1 MARAHRRLS
10 GASSSSLCFCARGGA
25 ALYAPWNR
33 SRYRWYARGCVR
45 AAARRFATLCASL
58 ESFDTMITDRPN
70 RRRRM
75 PALHSLQSRIVA
87 LFVLLMLLVQGGG
100 FVLINTAGLA
110 GARKTVADELATG
123 ERVFLRIMDQSAQRL
138 VQGAR
143 LLSSDFAFRQAIS
156 SGDRETMSSTL
167 RNHGDRIDAAYMT
180 LIGLDRRVVADSF
193 DSSTEGR
200 PFAFQR
206 LIAQAERDGKAVA
219 MVGVEGALY
228 QVVVVP
234 VLAPVPIAWVAMGF
248 AVNDTFM
255 QDLRRLTGLD
265 VSFASRPPNG
275 LWSLPASTLPVSMR
289 PTLLQ
294 EFAAGH
300 LQGDA
305 AASISV
311 AGDEYLSRT
320 VPLPAR
326 QDEAM
331 VAVLQQP
338 LEVALASFRRLQRDL
353 AVFSLMSLL
362 VALAMSVVMARGITR
377 PLQQLAQI
385 ARRIAAGDYS
395 APTPPPGAGEIGDL
409 TLAFHSMQDGLATR
423 ETKIMDLAYRDT
435 LTGLPNRALFSDRLQ
450 QALRMAARLGP
461 TGLPDP
467 RGTSR
472 ELAVAAAPVSVL
484 LMDVDHFKYV
494 NDTLGHQIGDLL
506 LREVAERLTG
516 VVRRESDTVARL
528 GGDEFVVLLPSDNAD
543 GARRVARNIQGALEA
558 PMTLDG
564 HVVDCRV
571 SIGIAT
577 FPEHGDS
584 ATTLLRRAD
593 VAMYTA
599 KRLGNGLAV
608 YDDRD
613 DEDSCARLSLM
624 GELRRAVEREE
635 LILHY
640 QPKVH
645 LADPRELYVEALVRW
660 QHPGRGLVPPS
671 EFIPFAEQTGFIRA
685 ITQWVLARAVRQC
698 AQWRREGLRMNVSIN
713 ISARDLLTPDLC
725 ERFAA
730 LLAEHA
736 CQAGWISLEIT
747 ESAILDDPGQAL
759 RNLERLHVLG
769 CRISID
775 DYGTGYSS
783 LAYLKRLP
791 VNELKIDRSFVM
803 GMVSDTSDAVI
814 VRSTIDLAHN
824 MGLSVVA
831 EGVEDEATLRRLR
844 ELGCDMVQGYHL
856 SRPLPAD
863 DVGKWLRERAL
874 TRPTEAPELRRV
886 V

>member
-1 MARAHRRLS
+1 MRWRL
-10 GASSSSLCFCARGGA
+10 
-25 ALYAPWNR
+25 P
-33 SRYRWYARGCVR
+33 
-45 AAARRFATLCASL
+45 AAR
-58 ESFDTMITDRPN
+58 
-70 RRRRM
+70 
-75 PALHSLQSRIVA
+75 SLQSRIVA
-87 LFVLLMLLVQGGG
+87 LFVLLMVVVQGGG
-100 FVLINTAGLA
+100 FVLINTAGVA

-123 ERVFLRIMDQSAQRL
+123 ERVFLRVMDQSAQRL

-143 LLSSDFAFRQAIS
+143 VLSSDFALRQAIS
-156 SGDRETMSSTL
+156 TGDRETIASTL

-193 DSSTEGR
+193 DSSAEGR

-219 MVGVEGALY
+219 MVGVDGALY

-234 VLAPVPIAWVAMGF
+234 VLAPVPIAWLAMGF
-248 AVNDTFM
+248 AVNDMFM

-265 VSFASRPPNG
+265 VSFASRPPSG
-275 LWSLPASTLPVSMR
+275 WWSLPASTLPVSMR

-300 LQGDA
+300 LQGES
-305 AASISV
+305 ASTMSV
-311 AGDEYLSRT
+311 SGEEYLSRT

-326 QDEAM
+326 QDEAV

-338 LEVALASFRRLQRDL
+338 LEAALAPFRRLQRDL
-353 AVFSLMSLL
+353 AVFSLVSLI
-362 VALAMSVVMARGITR
+362 VAAAMSVVMARGITR
-377 PLQQLAQI
+377 PLQQLAEI
-385 ARRIAAGDYS
+385 ARRIAGGDYS

-409 TLAFHSMQDGLATR
+409 TLAFHSMQDGLAAR
-423 ETKIMDLAYRDT
+423 ESKIMDLAYRDT

-450 QALRMAARLGP
+450 QALRMAPRL
-461 TGLPDP
+461 
-467 RGTSR
+467 S
-472 ELAVAAAPVSVL
+472 AAVSVL

-506 LREVAERLTG
+506 LREVAERLTD
-516 VVRRESDTVARL
+516 VVRRESDTVARI
-528 GGDEFVVLLPSDNAD
+528 GGDEFVVLLPSDD
-543 GARRVARNIQGALEA
+543 VEGARRVARNIQNALEA
-558 PMTLDG
+558 PMSLDG

-571 SIGIAT
+571 SIGLASY
-577 FPEHGDS
+577 PDHGDS

-599 KRLGNGLAV
+599 KRLGNGFAV

-613 DEDSCARLSLM
+613 DHDSRARLSLM
-624 GELRRAVEREE
+624 GELRRAVEQDE
-635 LILHY
+635 LVLHY

-645 LADPRELYVEALVRW
+645 LADPRELHVEALVRW
-660 QHPGRGLVPPS
+660 MHPARGLVAPS

-685 ITQWVLARAVRQC
+685 ITQWVLAHAVRQC
-698 AQWRREGLRMNVSIN
+698 AQWRRDGVRMNVSIN
-713 ISARDLLTPDLC
+713 ISARDLLTPDLT
-725 ERFAA
+725 ERFAQ
-730 LLAEHA
+730 LLAAQECDA
-736 CQAGWISLEIT
+736 AWISLEIT

-759 RNLERLHVLG
+759 RNLERLHALG

-803 GMVSDTSDAVI
+803 GMVSDVSDAVI

-856 SRPLPAD
+856 SRPLPPEDLAR
-863 DVGKWLRERAL
+863 WLRERAFAR
-874 TRPTEAPELRRV
+874 TAETPELRRV